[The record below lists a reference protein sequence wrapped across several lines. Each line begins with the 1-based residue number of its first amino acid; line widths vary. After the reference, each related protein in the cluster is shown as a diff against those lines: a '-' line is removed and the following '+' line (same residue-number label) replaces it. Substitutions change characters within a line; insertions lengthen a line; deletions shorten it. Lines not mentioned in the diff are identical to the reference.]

1 MAGTQPYLVK
11 YLFIFDI
18 LKYNLK
24 LQVFSV

>member
-1 MAGTQPYLVK
+1 MAGTQPYLVE